1 MALVLGVGGSLDD
14 GAAVV
19 RTTSAQDDAERV
31 VPQGLVLPRV
41 AFAVVAAAVDLRR
54 AEEVLV

>member
-31 VPQGLVLPRV
+31 VPQGLVLPC

-54 AEEVLV
+54 AEEFLA